1 MNTVSTWILLLSTS
15 VLPGPCRGCGT
26 SCMVEVAEAAV
37 VISSLRWKEVV
48 RGKIR
53 HRRSRGRGRS
63 GLALIPLG
71 WREQQRLPGSWTSHV
86 STSGIKA
93 LVASCLECFENLL
106 PPPPLVC
113 FCETTPP
120 FSLVPVAAPIRFKNM
135 L

>member
-1 MNTVSTWILLLSTS
+1 MNAVSTWILLLGTAW
-15 VLPGPCRGCGT
+15 PCRGCGT

-63 GLALIPLG
+63 GLALIPLD

-86 STSGIKA
+86 STGRIN
-93 LVASCLECFENLL
+93 LEDW
-106 PPPPLVC
+106 
-113 FCETTPP
+113 
-120 FSLVPVAAPIRFKNM
+120 
-135 L
+135 